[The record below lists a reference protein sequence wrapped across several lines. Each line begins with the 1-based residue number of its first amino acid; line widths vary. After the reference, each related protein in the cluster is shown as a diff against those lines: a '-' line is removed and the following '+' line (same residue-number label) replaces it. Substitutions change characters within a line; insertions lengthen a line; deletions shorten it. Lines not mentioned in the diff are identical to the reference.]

1 MDATGAVPPGVDPE
15 RPSVARVY
23 DYLLGGTHHFPAD
36 RARAEH
42 LLRADPAAREL
53 AVQNRD
59 FLARA
64 VRWLA
69 GRGVRQFLDLGS
81 GIPAGGNVH
90 ELARAADPEA
100 RVVYSDI
107 DPVAVA
113 EGTLMLAG
121 DPLAVFLHADVRRP
135 AELLGHPQVA
145 RLLDLDRPVA
155 VLLLGVLPFVPDDT
169 EAAEVVGTLR
179 DAVVPGSYL
188 AVSHRTSDPGVP
200 GVRGRTPEQLAS
212 LLAGLQPV
220 PPGLVPLPRWR
231 PDGPDQPTSDSRLYG
246 GVVAKGE

>member
-1 MDATGAVPPGVDPE
+1 MDTTGAVPPGADPE

-23 DYLLGGTHHFPAD
+23 DYLLGGTHHLPAD

-53 AVQNRD
+53 AVQNRA
-59 FLARA
+59 FLARV

-69 GRGVRQFLDLGS
+69 AQGVRQYLDLGS
-81 GIPAGGNVH
+81 GIPASGNVH

-100 RVVYSDI
+100 RVVYSDL

-113 EGTLMLAG
+113 EGSALLAG
-121 DPLAVFLHADVRRP
+121 DPHAAFLRADVRDP
-135 AELLGHPQVA
+135 AALLAHPEVA
-145 RLLDLDRPVA
+145 RLLDLDRPVG

-169 EAAEVVGTLR
+169 EAAAVVATLR
-179 DAVVPGSYL
+179 DAIAPGSYL
-188 AVSHRTSDPGVP
+188 AVSHRTTDPRVP
-200 GVRGRTPEQLAS
+200 GVRARGPEQLAA
-212 LLAGLQPV
+212 LLAGLEPV

-231 PDGPDQPTSDSRLYG
+231 PDGPDQPTDDSRLYG